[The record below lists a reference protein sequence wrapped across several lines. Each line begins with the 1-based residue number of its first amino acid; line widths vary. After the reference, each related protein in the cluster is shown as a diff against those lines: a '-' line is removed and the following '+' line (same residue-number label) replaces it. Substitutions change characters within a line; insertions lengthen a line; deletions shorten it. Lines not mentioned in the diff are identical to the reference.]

1 MTLSLEVVQP
11 EAWPS
16 WVAGELA
23 ERLRVRPKLR
33 LVLPT
38 GETPAPVYAALVDL
52 VGQGRASLAE
62 AHVIL
67 LDEYLGL
74 PPDDPALGGP
84 RLRRELL
91 DRLERPPAF
100 TTIDSA
106 AVDPPGEAARLDAV
120 AAAGVDLALLGLGLN
135 GHVGMNEPGST
146 ADSPTRVVTLD
157 AATREVATERY
168 GASSPPTAGI
178 TLGLDRLLRAEE
190 VWLLVSGERKSE
202 VLARMLGE
210 PEGPDCPATYLRRH
224 PRLRVMADRPAAAGL
239 TGHESSASH

>member
-91 DRLERPPAF
+91 RRCGLPLPRVRPP
-100 TTIDSA
+100 
-106 AVDPPGEAARLDAV
+106 
-120 AAAGVDLALLGLGLN
+120 
-135 GHVGMNEPGST
+135 
-146 ADSPTRVVTLD
+146 
-157 AATREVATERY
+157 
-168 GASSPPTAGI
+168 SSPFSPPFPVRSAPPS
-178 TLGLDRLLRAEE
+178 R
-190 VWLLVSGERKSE
+190 SGF
-202 VLARMLGE
+202 
-210 PEGPDCPATYLRRH
+210 P
-224 PRLRVMADRPAAAGL
+224 
-239 TGHESSASH
+239 